1 MRAARVVGS
10 WLSSA
15 AASRRLGRHDGTV
28 EAATATPDVRCCHSR
43 FEYRGALLGESR
55 AGRGCAQRLRGG
67 ALAAIKLLDHA
78 GEQAPEE
85 RIARIAAD
93 VAEFSSAI
101 DQHEDRREALAA
113 HA

>member
-15 AASRRLGRHDGTV
+15 AASRRSGRHDGTV

-55 AGRGCAQRLRGG
+55 AGGG

-93 VAEFSSAI
+93 AAEFSSAI

-113 HA
+113 